1 MNREANGRVEGSKKE
16 GRKKRVTGPW
26 SASNVSH
33 THVRIHKSIIARG
46 CRRSTKE
53 ERKLP
58 RSVPVPHW
66 TRASPAEFFRISL
79 PVPLSEPP
87 TMARSAIR
95 EGFPLP
101 YVHPISQHPS
111 WTDNSG
117 IVHASLRRV
126 QVFAFQSA
134 RIARVLA
141 KHVAAII
148 VCADAQFNALS
159 INWRPSLVHITL

>member
-1 MNREANGRVEGSKKE
+1 
-16 GRKKRVTGPW
+16 
-26 SASNVSH
+26 
-33 THVRIHKSIIARG
+33 
-46 CRRSTKE
+46 
-53 ERKLP
+53 
-58 RSVPVPHW
+58 
-66 TRASPAEFFRISL
+66 
-79 PVPLSEPP
+79 
-87 TMARSAIR
+87 MARSAIR

-111 WTDNSG
+111 WADNSR

-148 VCADAQFNALS
+148 ACVLTHNLMRYRLTGAHHSC
-159 INWRPSLVHITL
+159 T